1 MGKLSF
7 SCTEVD
13 AIKREN
19 ETLLLPVL
27 RTERCDITCRDSH
40 FKLGKAVLTLLL
52 GEIHCFCCDQT
63 AASEPSCS
71 QDSILQTVV

>member
-7 SCTEVD
+7 SCAEVD

-19 ETLLLPVL
+19 ETLLLAVL

-40 FKLGKAVLTLLL
+40 FKLGKAVLTLFS
-52 GEIHCFCCDQT
+52 GEIHCFCCDRAAALT
-63 AASEPSCS
+63 ASRSR
-71 QDSILQTVV
+71 DTILQTVV